1 MAATLRAGSIAAAH
15 AVVAATAD
23 SEPFPR
29 SALQGLRVR
38 GVKGLRLEGAMEA
51 HAKAPVVVV
60 EFNE

>member
-1 MAATLRAGSIAAAH
+1 
-15 AVVAATAD
+15 
-23 SEPFPR
+23 
-29 SALQGLRVR
+29 LQGLRVR